1 VVYSRRKNYCR
12 GGWYQLAVGQ
22 IVIPETLAP
31 TFVKNVQ
38 QDPHMGKSALEQLLS
53 QYFYVPHFTS
63 LASNIC
69 KQCGTCAKNNPKQEH
84 LPKPGIQHVSS
95 SPFED
100 LEVDFIELL

>member
-1 VVYSRRKNYCR
+1 
-12 GGWYQLAVGQ
+12 
-22 IVIPETLAP
+22 VIPETLAP
-31 TFVKNVQ
+31 TFAKNVQ